1 MWGDPEPDPGGQ
13 PSTSISR
20 ELTDLKSQNEQQQ
33 VLIAQ
38 LKEMLRKEQSNVPQ
52 EKVEEYIQTL
62 SKVTAKKSQSRKDEL
77 GTDKTISVDSNKKIN
92 LLKQQLEENKAK
104 LAERGK
110 SQKGIAELVSQL
122 QAQLMEPPQQTSTIP
137 ISVLDKP
144 VGYSKNTSQEELYNI
159 LLKREGRISEL
170 VNKTQKQEA
179 TIMDLQENLKEKDQV
194 IEARTKAI
202 TLMTDSLSKKGK
214 DTLDALDDTKEQ
226 MRNMQEDFV
235 KLEEKMKLRQ
245 KALLNDLKSKNLEI
259 TELQEHMQQF
269 ENENKS
275 LSETMNDLR
284 KSLDTALSD
293 CKGYAEK
300 NAELE
305 KSLQEVTEELN
316 RLKNT
321 GSYTVTASEKAD
333 KEIAKLKKQLEESNK
348 NMIKIKAQSKSKI
361 KELTK
366 NIETFKKV
374 SDTNALIV
382 QLQAENRKLSEKIA
396 ELEEE
401 KGNLQLKMV
410 ESTSSMKDSECPDCK
425 CIQEKLDSQN
435 DELSEK
441 DKVILLLENDILSL
455 KEQLTSL
462 THLKSSQVTSEMK
475 SVQIEEQLDLLESE
489 NVKLKENIEILN
501 REKEELNQRIEELV
515 SEKQDINSKLESYIQ
530 EAEAEATPTLEMQES
545 TEGLETTQD
554 LNESVIQLSE
564 ESTELLERI
573 ELFNSERKEVMGK
586 MEQLKEENNIL
597 SMKISEVENNRDI
610 LAETYEQLQ
619 NEKEK
624 LQQDNEK
631 LKKQVEILESASGNQ
646 ENATCFDKLQSDCQ
660 RLLDE
665 NESLRHTL
673 KELDTK
679 IQEKDK
685 LELIISESSSKISEM
700 DTQLKEKISDIEHYQ
715 TIISE
720 NKNELINFSN
730 ITNDLRKQLTER
742 ENEIKD
748 LNAIVNELNQVVSRL
763 QSENE
768 NLGNFETM
776 EAQIDELK
784 NALTEQMRQAEHYAA
799 EALRNNEVI
808 IRLKEELKQ
817 MNDRILDAEHDIEV
831 KAIEI
836 DKLSCDLEN
845 KDKMIANLQQQVKEK
860 DEKVNLVSEQM
871 KEKYLTLQRQLD
883 GNQGSLQKTIEDL
896 SSKNKEQMEKMKKI
910 AANLKKKNQA
920 YQELEEKFMEVKEKW
935 ETEANNK
942 ETNESVLLSDI
953 EELKKELEVKQVLL
967 DDYQRKIKHLN
978 EQVQSLEQ
986 HNVDLQNS
994 LLEARSKHERISEI
1008 TLKQE
1013 LSTSLHE
1020 EFDPMQTGADTNKD
1034 KIKEL
1039 ELIIETN
1046 ESDIA
1051 DCKQRIEHLEEHNN
1065 RLQREREHL
1074 ESRICE
1080 LESSLRESDREM
1092 KEKMNLEEALSHKLE
1107 DLAVS
1112 EGDLTKK
1119 LDTLSAENESLCKK
1133 NKDQEEVINK
1143 LRIKIKKAQEK
1154 LQQLKSIQTANEE
1167 MERSNEELKKQ
1178 IFSLENQLK
1187 HAHEDCE
1194 FVKKQNKADYEN
1206 IENDYQSQLEELM
1219 QVKNVLSVECEKL
1232 KEFLKAAQEREQ
1244 ELMMEAEEYR
1254 RRLQEDGVNINS
1266 QINQLTQSLQQTTAN
1281 WRAAAEEVSTLKQQ
1295 LQQLQQELVIEK
1307 AKQTVQEVIT
1317 SAVDKVVSINTVGT
1331 QTKQQQDVLSQAFT
1345 QENQAMP
1352 SFTWPDQQFAQVS
1365 IPCEGIPETPASPLD
1380 ELKHKINELEYL
1392 LNVIQQEVAQHCSEM
1407 LKGLV
1412 NTIRTKVHIDSAVK
1426 QVGLS
1431 ELESQVLT
1439 AEDIKTSG
1447 NREELQRI
1455 EFQMTGPCLGEQC
1468 QPVVEEV
1475 AQPKKAYLTYYP
1487 GVQTSGENDDGWGW
1501 GPEEGKLE
1509 EEYIQNSENAGLKE
1523 EISNLQLKL
1532 QTIQAERDNY
1542 LEEIKLLQAKSGK
1555 LVKKCKEL
1563 KQKNDE
1569 LLKKGKSDGDN
1580 FFDLNE
1586 TIQEELK
1593 TQVTQLEKKIK
1604 ELQAELDKEK
1614 HERANILKRVDVL
1627 TAANEK
1633 MVEMKEIQESE
1644 VFHWK
1649 RKYDDVEKKLRE
1661 QEWSSDGFTE
1671 GHKVES
1677 KIEGTEELQKTIQEL
1692 MLDNEELQSLLNEQR
1707 QLRIE
1712 AEKNK
1717 AMTSNVDVTELTEQ
1731 KIQLEQL
1738 VSEKDAALSELKQAF
1753 DKSNALNEQFQAEIK
1768 ELQGKLEKLKD
1779 EYIELQSSNNQCIVE
1794 MEQQNRKFKDLEIVN
1809 AQLQNEIA
1817 SSSNVSEVAM
1827 EYAQEL
1833 EKINARLWQ
1842 VEQEKNSLEREL
1854 ESYRQ
1859 SSNDI
1864 VALNSKLLE
1873 LENTKTTLEKE
1884 IDNAKDALNREI
1896 EGYKQSYSEQI
1907 ETLSSKLFQLEND
1920 KSRLEGELDRFRQ
1933 SGNEVEKL
1941 NSKLLEMETEK
1952 GELQK
1957 ELESCR
1963 LKNAEI
1969 EQLLAEVNLK
1979 YDGSDKRITMLERE
1993 LEEERLR
2000 LAEMKFDYET
2010 KFVSPVPVT
2019 QQDTADLSNA
2029 LEESR
2034 YQVMALE
2041 KEVDQLKAVLE
2052 QSQKEVEE
2060 LRKGMDEQLARAVED
2075 LEKKWQEQ
2083 VDERGNAV
2091 AESWKYHLSIVE
2103 AEFAGVQNKL
2113 KSEIDELEAKC
2124 NALVNE
2130 NNELRKNV
2138 DAEIRNEVDRVSAL
2152 QQQISDRQL
2161 KIKEL
2166 QEEIERLRHLE
2177 TDIEVVKR
2185 QLSEKDCEIANL
2197 KTVVATTQQQ
2207 FEEQREIVEEIVK
2220 VLETNTPWPLA
2231 CEKQVIK
2238 EELQRQLLTTHDKDQ
2253 QIIQLN
2259 EQITRLQSE
2268 LDTSQKDSAEI
2279 INLHSTIAALQAQLE
2294 SNKQEKE
2301 LQIHQL
2307 NEQISQM
2314 QAQLVTL
2321 QNGNAEIFTLQ
2332 STITALQAQLESSK
2346 RELVGVQNEKL
2357 TASQMVQ
2364 DYEAKLMDYKM
2375 QNDLLEKAL
2384 DEKNLEIES
2393 FANRFKEAET
2403 LKNDNN
2409 REVEDLTNII
2419 SQLKQDAAVLQ
2430 QSLSDCQQQL
2440 FDLTQTHSNNV
2451 NELETVN
2458 AQLNYSQQNVQI
2470 LENEVTSLREQLE
2483 NTEKEYAASLEAS
2496 RQNYLK
2502 DLETYYEE
2510 ILANKDQEIQSL
2522 QSQFAAYTSNIQD
2535 MQKKLETVE
2544 KEKKDLILSID
2555 ELETGFAQQTTALE
2569 EKDSHMREMN
2579 KIIED
2584 QVMRIEDMKN
2594 ELYQKSSDYDS
2605 LIAGI
2610 EVDNKPV
2617 VEQPRN
2623 TEADMPDP
2631 TSHHGAQSSATAPAP
2646 EEDLSEPVSRAE
2658 LDLALYMLHQRD
2670 VRCEELTV
2678 ELTQLLEERD
2688 TLQLRLSNAI
2698 REKEE
2703 LRQKATGE
2711 SSSMTEAIPST
2722 SSQKS
2727 EMSKSSA
2734 IFLAASGT
2742 ELASDPLDESDRQ
2755 TLATKLSEL
2764 KSVGYKK
2771 DKTFVDEQAARR
2783 MQQLSIMQQ
2792 HFQEAA
2798 KLPPEAAAKLVDA
2811 SYTLSRDVQSPSKV
2825 LLNWLWGRSTPKVND
2840 T

>member
-62 SKVTAKKSQSRKDEL
+62 SKVNAKKSQSRKEEL
-77 GTDKTISVDSNKKIN
+77 GTDKSSSVDSNKKIN

-110 SQKGIAELVSQL
+110 SQKGIEEMVSQL
-122 QAQLMEPPQQTSTIP
+122 QAQLLEPPQQTSTVP
-137 ISVLDKP
+137 ISVLEKP
-144 VGYSKNTSQEELYNI
+144 VEYSKNTSQEELYNI
-159 LLKREGRISEL
+159 LLKKNSRITEL

-226 MRNMQEDFV
+226 MRIMQEDFV
-235 KLEEKMKLRQ
+235 KLEEEMKLRQ

-259 TELQEHMQQF
+259 TQLQEHNQELQNK
-269 ENENKS
+269 NE
-275 LSETMNDLR
+275 LLTETMTDLR
-284 KSLDTALSD
+284 KSLDAALSD
-293 CKGYAEK
+293 CKGYGEK

-321 GSYTVTASEKAD
+321 GSCTVIASENAD
-333 KEIAKLKKQLEESNK
+333 REIAKLKKQLEESNK
-348 NMIKIKAQSKSKI
+348 SMIKIKAQGKSKI

-366 NIETFKKV
+366 NIETFKKAG
-374 SDTNALIV
+374 DTNALIV
-382 QLQAENRKLSEKIA
+382 QLQADNLKLTEKIA

-410 ESTSSMKDSECPDCK
+410 ESTGSIKDSECPDCK
-425 CIQEKLDSQN
+425 HIKEKLHSQN

-455 KEQLTSL
+455 KEQLASL

-475 SVQIEEQLDLLESE
+475 SIQIEEQLDILESE
-489 NVKLKENIEILN
+489 NVKLEENIQVLN
-501 REKEELNQRIEELV
+501 KEKEELNQRIEELV
-515 SEKQDINSKLESYIQ
+515 KEKQDINSKLDSYIQ
-530 EAEAEATPTLEMQES
+530 EAAAESTPSLAMQES

-597 SMKISEVENNRDI
+597 SMKVSEIENNRDI

-619 NEKEK
+619 TEKEK
-624 LQQDNEK
+624 LQQENEK
-631 LKKQVEILESASGNQ
+631 LKKQVDILESGSGNQ
-646 ENATCFDKLQSDCQ
+646 ENATCFDKSKSDFE
-660 RLLDE
+660 RLLEE

-673 KELDTK
+673 KQLDTK

-685 LELIISESSSKISEM
+685 LELIINESSSKIKEM
-700 DTQLKEKISDIEHYQ
+700 DTELKQKITEIEHYQ
-715 TIISE
+715 TVISE
-720 NKNELINFSN
+720 NKNKLINFSN
-730 ITNDLRKQLTER
+730 TSNDLRKQLTER
-742 ENEIKD
+742 DNEIKD
-748 LNAIVNELNQVVSRL
+748 LNAIVNELNQLVSKL
-763 QSENE
+763 QNENE
-768 NLGNFETM
+768 NVGLFETM
-776 EAQIDELK
+776 EAQINELK
-784 NALTEQMRQAEHYAA
+784 DALTEQMRQAESYAA
-799 EALRNNEVI
+799 EASRNNDVI
-808 IRLKEELKQ
+808 IKLKEELDG
-817 MNDRILDAEHDIEV
+817 MNEKILDAEHDVEV
-831 KAIEI
+831 KTIEI

-845 KDKMIANLQQQVKEK
+845 KDKLIANLQKQVKEK
-860 DEKVNLVSEQM
+860 DEKINIVSEQM
-871 KEKYLTLQRQLD
+871 KEKYLTLQKQLD
-883 GNQGSLQKTIEDL
+883 ENQSSLQKTIGDL
-896 SSKNKEQMEKMKKI
+896 SNKNKEQMEKMKKI

-920 YQELEEKFMEVKEKW
+920 YQELEEKYMEVREKW
-935 ETEANNK
+935 ETEANK
-942 ETNESVLLSDI
+942 ESKECMPLSQL
-953 EELKKELEVKQVLL
+953 EELKKELEGKQNLL
-967 DDYQRKIKHLN
+967 DDYQRKIKQLD
-978 EQVQSLEQ
+978 EQAQSLEQ
-986 HNVDLQNS
+986 HNVDLQNM
-994 LLEARSKHERISEI
+994 LLEARSKHEKISEV

-1020 EFDPMQTGADTNKD
+1020 EFDPMQTGADSNEE

-1080 LESSLRESDREM
+1080 LESLLRESDREM
-1092 KEKMNLEEALSHKLE
+1092 MEKINLEEALSHRLE

-1119 LDTLSAENESLCKK
+1119 LETLSAENETLSKK
-1133 NKDQEEVINK
+1133 NKDQEDVINK
-1143 LRIKIKKAQEK
+1143 LRIKIRKAQEK
-1154 LQQLKSIQTANEE
+1154 LQQLKSLQTVNED
-1167 MERSNEELKKQ
+1167 MERSNEELKKHVV
-1178 IFSLENQLK
+1178 SLENQLK
-1187 HAHEDCE
+1187 HAHDEWE
-1194 FVKKQNKADYEN
+1194 LARKQNKADYEN

-1219 QVKNVLSVECEKL
+1219 HVKNVLSVECEKL
-1232 KEFLKAAQEREQ
+1232 KEVLKAAQEREQ

-1266 QINQLTQSLQQTTAN
+1266 QINQLTQSLQQTTVN
-1281 WRAAAEEVSTLKQQ
+1281 WRCATEEVTALKQQ
-1295 LQQLQQELVIEK
+1295 LEQLQQELVVEK

-1317 SAVDKVVSINTVGT
+1317 SAVDKVVSINTVAT
-1331 QTKQQQDVLSQAFT
+1331 QTKEQQDVLSEAST
-1345 QENQAMP
+1345 HENQAMP
-1352 SFTWPDQQFAQVS
+1352 PFTWPDQQFS
-1365 IPCEGIPETPASPLD
+1365 IPLSPLD
-1380 ELKHKINELEYL
+1380 ELKQKINELEFL
-1392 LNVIQQEVAQHCSEM
+1392 LSVIQQEISQECAGM
-1407 LKGLV
+1407 LKDLV
-1412 NTIRTKVHIDSAVK
+1412 NTIRTKVQIDFAEK
-1426 QVGLS
+1426 PAGLS

-1447 NREELQRI
+1447 NREELQKI
-1455 EFQMTGPCLGEQC
+1455 EFQMTEPCLGEQC

-1487 GVQTSGENDDGWGW
+1487 GVETSGENDDGWGW

-1523 EISNLQLKL
+1523 EISKLQLKL
-1532 QTIQAERDNY
+1532 QTMQTERDTY
-1542 LEEIKLLQAKSGK
+1542 LEEVKLLQAKSGK

-1569 LLKKGKSDGDN
+1569 LLKKEKSDGDD

-1593 TQVTQLEKKIK
+1593 TQIAQLEKKIK

-1614 HERANILKRVDVL
+1614 HEKSNILKRVDVL

-1649 RKYDDVEKKLRE
+1649 RKYDDIDKKLRE

-1671 GHKVES
+1671 GHKVET

-1712 AEKNK
+1712 ADKNK
-1717 AMTSNVDVTELTEQ
+1717 AMTSNVDVAELTEQ

-1738 VSEKDAALSELKQAF
+1738 VNEKDSALNELKQAF
-1753 DKSNALNEQFQAEIK
+1753 DQSNALNEQFQAEIK
-1768 ELQGKLEKLKD
+1768 ELQGKLEKLKS
-1779 EYIELQSSNNQCIVE
+1779 EYIELQSSNNQCTVE
-1794 MEQQNRKFKDLEIVN
+1794 MEQQNRKFKELEIVN
-1809 AQLQNEIA
+1809 AQLQSEIA
-1817 SSSNVSEVAM
+1817 SNVSEVTM
-1827 EYAQEL
+1827 KYAQEF
-1833 EKINARLWQ
+1833 EKINAKLWQ
-1842 VEQEKNSLEREL
+1842 VVQETNSLEREL
-1854 ESYRQ
+1854 ESCRQ
-1859 SSNDI
+1859 SSNDT
-1864 VALNSKLLE
+1864 VVLHSKLLE
-1873 LENTKTTLEKE
+1873 FENTNTILQKE
-1884 IDNAKDALNREI
+1884 IENAKDALDREI
-1896 EGYKQSYSEQI
+1896 ESYKQSSIEQI
-1907 ETLSSKLFQLEND
+1907 EILSSKICELKNEN
-1920 KSRLEGELDRFRQ
+1920 SRLEGELDRFKQ
-1933 SGNEVEKL
+1933 SCYEIENL
-1941 NSKLLEMETEK
+1941 NSKLLEIETEK
-1952 GELQK
+1952 GNLQK
-1957 ELESCR
+1957 ELENCR
-1963 LKNAEI
+1963 FHNTEV

-1979 YDGSDKRITMLERE
+1979 YGDSNKRITMLERE

-2000 LAEMKFDYET
+2000 SAEMKFDYET
-2010 KFVSPVPVT
+2010 KFVLQAPVTQT
-2019 QQDTADLSNA
+2019 QQDTTDLSSA

-2052 QSQKEVEE
+2052 QSQKEIEA
-2060 LRKGMDEQLARAVED
+2060 LRNGMDEQLARAAED

-2152 QQQISDRQL
+2152 QQQISDRQQ

-2166 QEEIERLRHLE
+2166 QEEIERLRYLE
-2177 TDIEVVKR
+2177 TDIEALNL
-2185 QLSEKDCEIANL
+2185 QLAEKDNEITNL

-2231 CEKQVIK
+2231 CEKQIIK
-2238 EELQRQLLTTHDKDQ
+2238 EELQRQLVTTHDKEQ
-2253 QIIQLN
+2253 EILQLN
-2259 EQITRLQSE
+2259 EQITQLQSE
-2268 LDTSQKDSAEI
+2268 LGTCQKDSAEI

-2301 LQIHQL
+2301 LQLQQL
-2307 NEQISQM
+2307 NEQLAQM
-2314 QAQLVTL
+2314 QVQLVAL
-2321 QNGNAEIFTLQ
+2321 QKDNAEIFNLPG
-2332 STITALQAQLESSK
+2332 TITALQAQLESNK
-2346 RELVGVQNEKL
+2346 QELVAVQNEKL
-2357 TASQMVQ
+2357 AASQVVQ
-2364 DYEAKLMDYKM
+2364 DYEAKLMEYNI
-2375 QNDLLEKAL
+2375 QNELLKKAL

-2403 LKNDNN
+2403 LRNDNN
-2409 REVEDLTNII
+2409 KDVEDLTNII

-2430 QSLSDCQQQL
+2430 QSLSDSQQQL
-2440 FDLTQTHSNNV
+2440 FDVTQTLSDKI

-2470 LENEVTSLREQLE
+2470 LENEVSSLREQLE
-2483 NTEKEYAASLEAS
+2483 NKEKEYAASLESS

-2502 DLETYYEE
+2502 DLESYYEDL
-2510 ILANKDQEIQSL
+2510 LANKDQEIQSL
-2522 QSQFAAYTSNIQD
+2522 QSQLGAYIANIQD
-2535 MQKKLETVE
+2535 MQKTKESVETE
-2544 KEKKDLILSID
+2544 KNDLIQRIQ

-2569 EKDSHMREMN
+2569 PKDSHMREMN

-2584 QVMRIEDMKN
+2584 QVMRIEHLKD

-2623 TEADMPDP
+2623 TETDMPGS
-2631 TSHHGAQSSATAPAP
+2631 TSQQGAQPSAPKAS

-2703 LRQKATGE
+2703 LRQKATGV
-2711 SSSMTEAIPST
+2711 SSSMEEAIPST

-2742 ELASDPLDESDRQ
+2742 ELASDPLDESVKES
-2755 TLATKLSEL
+2755 LATKLSEL